1 MLQLQSIRLFRLV
14 RLFALIIFT
23 TGVVQTALYGQDT
36 VYARKVITK
45 LAGKGM
51 AGRGYVKKGCNKA
64 ATYIARELK
73 TAGVKQYLPGK
84 WVHEFTAAVNTFP
97 YKLTVQINGA
107 TLKPG
112 VDYLVDADWSG
123 NLQAMGRLL
132 RMKEADTAWLFESVE
147 WKRLPGIPV
156 IPERMMK
163 NPRFE
168 KRILEWIKF
177 QQYRIWLLAVEK
189 LPAWTVAPGNTRT
202 CQIYVVDSLLKQ
214 ADWVDVKVRS
224 KVVPAYKTANVIG
237 IVPGTRRPDSLL
249 VFTAHYDH
257 LGMMGQAI
265 FPGANDNASG
275 VAMLL
280 DLARN
285 ISKEPLPYSVVFV
298 FFGGEEAGLLG
309 SAAMVKDRILPLRN
323 IRFLLNLDLVGTGES
338 GMTVVN
344 ATVFQQEFA
353 LVDSLN
359 KAGGWLPEVRKR
371 GKAANSDHYFFTE
384 AGVPSFFW
392 YQSGPRA
399 SYHDVYDVPATLSL
413 HGYNATFH
421 LIMYFYRSLSN
432 YRF

>member
-1 MLQLQSIRLFRLV
+1 MLQLQSIVLFRLV
-14 RLFALIIFT
+14 RMVLPMIFT
-23 TGVVQTALYGQDT
+23 MGAVQTSLLAQDT

-45 LAGKGM
+45 LSGKSM

-64 ATYIARELK
+64 ASYIARELK
-73 TAGVKQYLPGK
+73 SAGVKQYIPGK
-84 WVHEFTAAVNTFP
+84 WVHEFNASVNTFP
-97 YKLTVQINGA
+97 YKLTVQVNGA

-112 VDYLVDADWSG
+112 VDYLVNADWSG

-132 RMKEADTAWLFESVE
+132 RMKEADTGWLFESVE
-147 WKRLPGIPV
+147 WKRLPGIPI

-163 NPRFE
+163 NPRHE

-177 QQYRIWLLAVEK
+177 QQYRVWVLSVEK
-189 LPAWTVAPGNTRT
+189 LPAWTVAPGNAST
-202 CQIYVVDSLLKQ
+202 CQLFVVDSVIKNAEWMDAKL
-214 ADWVDVKVRS
+214 RS
-224 KVVPAYKTANVIG
+224 KVIPAYKTSNIIG
-237 IVPGTRRPDSLL
+237 VVPGTRRPDSLL

-257 LGMMGQAI
+257 LGMMGQAM

-285 ISKEPLPYSVVFV
+285 ISREPLPYSVVFV

-309 SAAMVKDRILPLRN
+309 SAAMVKDRILPLGA
-323 IRFLLNLDLVGTGES
+323 IRFLLNLDLVGTGET

-344 ATVFQQEFA
+344 ATVFPKEFN

-399 SYHDVYDVPATLSL
+399 SYHDVYDVPATLTL
-413 HGYNATFH
+413 HGYNATMQ

-432 YRF
+432 YQP